1 MTMASLD
8 GRNAIRGGEAA
19 WMSSGGRVVPVLAS
33 PCVGRDCFQPGVI
46 LIEVFRQHRHPLACG
61 MAAKPGGGRPS

>member
-8 GRNAIRGGEAA
+8 GRNAIRGGEAD

-33 PCVGRDCFQPGVI
+33 PCVDRDCFQPGVI